1 MWLNFTHFQFFVTAA
16 YNFVN
21 IKDDIIRKNQIIK
34 EYILVQPSKNKSF
47 SKGLQVLKEIMSCNK
62 PITANV
68 LCQKLQIDKSTM
80 SRLITTLMDE
90 AFIEYKGDSKE
101 IILSDILRKIVY
113 KDDREKIVEKTSAL
127 LDEIF
132 YLTDEASYIGILD
145 NNATL
150 YLNQVD
156 KSNRVIKTRDS
167 IGLHSPLHSNAFGK
181 VLIAFSSNINLDS
194 LDLTKFTSNTIT
206 SVTKLQK
213 EIEIIK
219 QRGYAIGDE
228 EHEFGLK
235 SLAVPYFNKQ
245 NKFVGAVGI
254 SGLSVRLNSEKLH
267 KFGEEILK
275 LSKTYHK

>member
-1 MWLNFTHFQFFVTAA
+1 M
-16 YNFVN
+16 
-21 IKDDIIRKNQIIK
+21 
-34 EYILVQPSKNKSF
+34 QPSKNKSF
-47 SKGLQVLKEIMSCNK
+47 TKGLQVLKEIMSCNK

-68 LCQKLQIDKSTM
+68 LCQKLNIDKSTM
-80 SRLITTLMDE
+80 SRLVTTLMNED
-90 AFIEYKGDSKE
+90 FIEYKGDSKE

-167 IGLHSPLHSNAFGK
+167 IGFHSPLHSNAFGK
-181 VLIAFSSNINLDS
+181 ILIAFSNQVDINS
-194 LDLTKFTSNTIT
+194 LKLTKFTSNTVT
-206 SVTKLQK
+206 SITKLQK
-213 EIEIIK
+213 EIEKIK
-219 QRGYAIGDE
+219 ETGYAIGNE

-235 SLAVPYFNKQ
+235 SIAAPYFNKK
-245 NKFVGAVGI
+245 NEFVGAVGI
-254 SGLSVRLNSEKLH
+254 SGLSVRLDEEKLH
-267 KFGEEILK
+267 KYGEEILK
-275 LSKTYHK
+275 LSNAYHK